1 MVFFNWY
8 FATIM
13 IMKDR
18 ELKEFQ
24 QFILNWYKKNKRD
37 LPWRR
42 TDNPY
47 HIWVSEIMLQQ
58 TQVARVIPKY
68 EVFLKRF
75 PTIQKLAKAQL
86 KDVLSL
92 WQGLGYNRRGK
103 FLYLGAKYV
112 VENLRGVIPSEQKE
126 LQKIPGIGLYIAGA
140 ISAFAYNQPA
150 VFIETNIRTVF
161 IHHFFK
167 DVKLIHDKD
176 LMVLIEKTL
185 PRKKAHAW
193 YSALMDYGTYL
204 KSSGFSHNAK
214 SKHYTKQSKF
224 EGSFRQ
230 LRAQILKMVLEKS
243 RTEKQLKS
251 ALKDRTEVDIQ
262 KALELLIK
270 EKIIQKKKGKYEAV

>member
-1 MVFFNWY
+1 MPI

-13 IMKDR
+13 TMKDLG
-18 ELKEFQ
+18 LKKFQ
-24 QFILNWYKKNKRD
+24 QFVLDWYKKNKRD

-68 EVFLKRF
+68 EAFLKRF
-75 PTIQKLAKAQL
+75 PTAQKLAKAEL
-86 KDVLSL
+86 KDVLIL

-112 VENLRGVIPSEQKE
+112 VENLKGVIPQSQKE
-126 LQKIPGIGLYIAGA
+126 LQNIPGIGPYIGGA

-167 DVKLIHDKD
+167 DSKSVHDKEI
-176 LMVLIEKTL
+176 MTLIEKTL
-185 PRKKAHAW
+185 PRTKAHTW

-204 KSSGFSHNAK
+204 KSNGFSHNAK

-230 LRAQILKMVLEKS
+230 LRANILKKVLEKPQ
-243 RTEKQLKS
+243 TEKQLQS
-251 ALKDRTEVDIQ
+251 FLKDKNKTEIQ
-262 KALELLIK
+262 KALQLLVK
-270 EKIIQKKKGKYEAV
+270 EKMIQKEKGKYQIN